1 MGKLDMYFQHFTGQS
16 LHTNLDSV
24 LKMVMSDIKVSTVP
38 IEAPKPKPPPPAAP
52 SPVRQ
57 PPTTPTRGMP
67 QSPGGVPRSSPA
79 RLNTG
84 MVNRNLGT
92 PQKQIVARSPGGM
105 RQPSPVRPMM
115 QGNRNMQG
123 NRMGGM
129 QPRMAQ
135 PVRGARGRG
144 GMVQGGVRMGGQQ
157 GMVDGRGQMAGNR
170 GRAQPMRGGMVGN
183 QGMNRGGN
191 QQMIR
196 GRGVVR
202 GGVQQVGM
210 RGGAVNRGGM
220 QIRGGLNKP
229 RMIQPAIAP
238 GARRGRPPSG
248 AGMSGPQ
255 PLTYNPTPQPRS
267 QPNQSF
273 GQQRTVK
280 PAPAISNLN
289 QGISS
294 GGSSWHTPT
303 TANRPVSPPKSGDA
317 SSFKIKL
324 PKLGGGISVKHEN
337 NSNIISL
344 DEPPAKIVRPN
355 GSGNV
360 SDALATLNRTG
371 IQISR
376 QDEGVD
382 PLGGDQGRSRI
393 KSEMRPN
400 SNHIQAPDFSMLID
414 DEISNSPE
422 WIQQSSNEGSSPSGL
437 VSMNLGAMKSEPK
450 VQNVPNVKIEGG
462 QGTAKSISQPTSR
475 PIMEGSDRKEKADG
489 DWCAVCH
496 DGGDTLYCCDRCPKV
511 YHLFCYV
518 PPLTSEPPDDWVC
531 LMCATIEEILSLPT
545 KVKKGRGNLSERDLK
560 LCRRLLFEMYNL
572 WPESVPFRDCADL
585 NFPQY
590 LEKIKDPIALD
601 VIKERLDE
609 ENPDQYSSVREF
621 LADLRKMFRN
631 CFLFNSK
638 ESEIYRHAKKLEEKL
653 DQLLQMWLPEF
664 AFDPLT
670 DLVDKV
676 KKSTKRPPSPQPGP
690 SKKKRSNDMGVDFL
704 GKSKDKKKK
713 KKKRKRKHSDDNR
726 SESDS
731 DDISEVT

>member
-1 MGKLDMYFQHFTGQS
+1 
-16 LHTNLDSV
+16 
-24 LKMVMSDIKVSTVP
+24 
-38 IEAPKPKPPPPAAP
+38 
-52 SPVRQ
+52 
-57 PPTTPTRGMP
+57 
-67 QSPGGVPRSSPA
+67 
-79 RLNTG
+79 
-84 MVNRNLGT
+84 
-92 PQKQIVARSPGGM
+92 
-105 RQPSPVRPMM
+105 
-115 QGNRNMQG
+115 
-123 NRMGGM
+123 
-129 QPRMAQ
+129 
-135 PVRGARGRG
+135 
-144 GMVQGGVRMGGQQ
+144 
-157 GMVDGRGQMAGNR
+157 
-170 GRAQPMRGGMVGN
+170 
-183 QGMNRGGN
+183 
-191 QQMIR
+191 MIR

-202 GGVQQVGM
+202 GGIQQVGM
-210 RGGAVNRGGM
+210 RGGVQQMRGGVQPMRGGAMNRGGM
-220 QIRGGLNKP
+220 QIRGQQVNKP
-229 RMIQPAIAP
+229 RMIQPAIAAP

-248 AGMSGPQ
+248 TSMGGNQ
-255 PLTYNPTPQPRS
+255 PLTYNPTPRS
-267 QPNQSF
+267 QNPQSF
-273 GQQRTVK
+273 AGRGVK
-280 PAPAISNLN
+280 PAAITNMN
-289 QGISS
+289 TA
-294 GGSSWHTPT
+294 SSWHTPT
-303 TANRPVSPPKSGDA
+303 TANRPVSPPKSSDA
-317 SSFKIKL
+317 SNFKIKL
-324 PKLGGGISVKHEN
+324 PKLGGGLSVKSEN
-337 NSNIISL
+337 DDLISL

-355 GSGNV
+355 NGSGNV
-360 SDALATLNRTG
+360 TDALATLNRTG

-382 PLGGDQGRSRI
+382 PLSGDQGPNRSRI
-393 KSEMRPN
+393 KTEMRPN
-400 SNHIQAPDFSMLID
+400 SNHIQAPDFSMLVD

-422 WIQQSSNEGSSPSGL
+422 WIQQPSSEGDSSLASL
-437 VSMNLGAMKSEPK
+437 NIGAMKSEHKGPSAA
-450 VQNVPNVKIEGG
+450 PIKIEGG

-475 PIMEGSDRKEKADG
+475 PIMEGSGQKEKADG

-531 LMCATIEEILSLPT
+531 LMCATIDEILSLPT

-676 KKSTKRPPSPQPGP
+676 KKSTKRPTSPQPGP
-690 SKKKRSNDMGVDFL
+690 SKKKRSNDTGVDFM

-731 DDISEVT
+731 DDISEGERERQDYLAALQMSLQGGEDDNDPRDGDFMPEDGDLGKGKGKGKGRGKGKRAAS